1 MFGAA
6 CALARSVFHRRL
18 ALCALPFPLRSTSD
32 AFIRN
37 LCNVDNDGT
46 RNRHSPS
53 IHSIGPSEAAAGAAG
68 EAQAAGAVDG
78 ATTRMLRPSEQ
89 LLPEWLRLIIL
100 LYVSDFLNRLFL
112 TKSGILLWYSG
123 ESDEVTFSLW
133 IDFANIAV
141 TYEWCSLSYTCK
153 V

>member
-1 MFGAA
+1 MIGAA

-78 ATTRMLRPSEQ
+78 ATTRMLRPK
-89 LLPEWLRLIIL
+89 WLRLIVCIRF
-100 LYVSDFLNRLFL
+100 SQPALF
-112 TKSGILLWYSG
+112 
-123 ESDEVTFSLW
+123 DEVW
-133 IDFANIAV
+133 NIIV
-141 TYEWCSLSYTCK
+141 VQW
-153 V
+153 